1 MKYFIRKKLIMK
13 TMNKLVAN
21 AFLSEKFIRS
31 HKKIVILIFKQKLKA
46 LLTINLDPTLSNFGK
61 YFRS

>member
-1 MKYFIRKKLIMK
+1 
-13 TMNKLVAN
+13 MNKLVAN